1 MVGAALYLASK
12 FTAKAI
18 SGLVLFARY
27 VSASMTLRY
36 GYSEPNTSS
45 PSWCGQ
51 NGSMS
56 FSKALTTM
64 GVLDEYAL
72 SILNFSNIFWT

>member
-1 MVGAALYLASK
+1 MVGATLNLASK

-27 VSASMTLRY
+27 ISAPIALRY
-36 GYSEPNTSS
+36 GYSEPNTYS
-45 PSWCGQ
+45 PSCHGR
-51 NGSMS
+51 NGPES

-64 GVLDEYAL
+64 GVLDR
-72 SILNFSNIFWT
+72 